1 MAFDNLDNSDFTR
14 KIVKRIGR
22 KNLEITE
29 HVTVLNLTNLIS
41 QEKWTKKLGLKTR
54 DNVRVLID
62 NFDFTRKKKCKIVNL
77 NFLTGG
83 QGQTKCSGADGLAQ
97 ALNVFDYLDK
107 KRSNYLKPNHA
118 ISRYVIYVANSPAYE
133 MPVSDVQDYLGLSVD
148 DVIKKLTDRNIYM
161 SVISPRKIPQLV
173 RMFSMSGGDVQK
185 HKDSV
190 NYAKDGT
197 QLVLLNGFELQKRPF
212 VSKADSL
219 SQQTQ
224 QNQQQQ
230 QQAVQPQPTP
240 QPQVQQQQQQLQPQ
254 VSQAGQMG
262 GQPGQMVNFTLLKTG
277 LRKSKNSK
285 KAQNDVKN

>member
-1 MAFDNLDNSDFTR
+1 MT
-14 KIVKRIGR
+14 
-22 KNLEITE
+22 T
-29 HVTVLNLTNLIS
+29 LIS
-41 QEKWTKKLGLKTR
+41 RE
-54 DNVRVLID
+54 
-62 NFDFTRKKKCKIVNL
+62 KKCKIVNL

-240 QPQVQQQQQQLQPQ
+240 QPQVQQQQQQQQQQLQPQ

>member
-1 MAFDNLDNSDFTR
+1 M
-14 KIVKRIGR
+14 
-22 KNLEITE
+22 
-29 HVTVLNLTNLIS
+29 
-41 QEKWTKKLGLKTR
+41 
-54 DNVRVLID
+54 
-62 NFDFTRKKKCKIVNL
+62 
-77 NFLTGG
+77 
-83 QGQTKCSGADGLAQ
+83 
-97 ALNVFDYLDK
+97 
-107 KRSNYLKPNHA
+107 KPNHS

-219 SQQTQ
+219 TQQNQ

-262 GQPGQMVNFTLLKTG
+262 GKPGQMVSFTLLKSG
-277 LRKSKNSK
+277 SRKSKNSTK
-285 KAQNDVKN
+285 TQNDVKNEL